1 MLVLLWTVA
10 ALSLLVWTGLSWA
23 LWALL
28 THDPSWVGV
37 LKTWLDASPLAGW
50 LDQVAPGWD
59 GVLAATVG
67 LLQALLRGL
76 APWVSWLLG
85 AVWAGGCLLGLAL
98 AGLLHWAI
106 RVGSTP
112 VRPAAPPPAA
122 PPPAAA

>member
-37 LKTWLDASPLAGW
+37 LPTRMAQCSRPARARPSRQPPAHTAPSSQDTQGARPRSRACSKPT
-50 LDQVAPGWD
+50 VA
-59 GVLAATVG
+59 A
-67 LLQALLRGL
+67 
-76 APWVSWLLG
+76 
-85 AVWAGGCLLGLAL
+85 
-98 AGLLHWAI
+98 
-106 RVGSTP
+106 STP